1 VCAGIAIVTLWPFV
15 LAALVLVT
23 AARSHGHSWSA
34 GRYFAT
40 FGAWLGAVVVVIIG
54 AAAAGIGGA
63 LIALAG
69 SYYLWHVVIRPRAHA
84 LPARIGSSIEGE
96 GAQDI

>member
-1 VCAGIAIVTLWPFV
+1 VFGVVVLVVLAWWAV

-23 AARSHGHSWSA
+23 AARSHGRGWSA
-34 GRYFAT
+34 GRSFAT

-63 LIALAG
+63 LVGAVLAW
-69 SYYLWHVVIRPRAHA
+69 SCWHSLIRPRAHQ
-84 LPARIGSSIEGE
+84 LNKTQEIRT
-96 GAQDI
+96 